1 MTGGVG
7 SVTVSNCLFNDFD
20 VAFQPSGTIG
30 KARFTGNTLT
40 GGNGNCVF
48 FTASHDWLLSGNIF
62 SRDSAPRYF
71 TCGTTDIM
79 IGGAC
84 ASVSITAAS
93 VLHLRFSIQLTIV
106 LFVGATTSL
115 FVPGADTIGAISHNE
130 IGWRGEHPAAPDGCA
145 IDYEGESS
153 GVNVTD
159 NFIHDSVRFEWTYVV
174 AGSRSN

>member
-1 MTGGVG
+1 VAADDPEIDGAVEITDCIFSGVWNRSSVGQRWPTAPNQCANGWSPCIMAGGVA

-20 VAFQPSGTIG
+20 VAFQPSSTIG

-79 IGGAC
+79 IGGVC
-84 ASVSITAAS
+84 ASLSCQ
-93 VLHLRFSIQLTIV
+93 RFTVCIFKFS
-106 LFVGATTSL
+106 LFLCVDAATTL
-115 FVPGADTIGAISHNE
+115 F
-130 IGWRGEHPAAPDGCA
+130 
-145 IDYEGESS
+145 
-153 GVNVTD
+153 
-159 NFIHDSVRFEWTYVV
+159 F
-174 AGSRSN
+174 